1 MDEIK
6 IQANL
11 VFDKVSGDLVG
22 FIDLGDP
29 MTNFASLSDENEDAI
44 ASLILTFLVRR

>member
-1 MDEIK
+1 MDKMK
-6 IQANL
+6 IQANV

-29 MTNFASLSDENEDAI
+29 LTNQN
-44 ASLILTFLVRR
+44 

>member
-1 MDEIK
+1 MK

-22 FIDLGDP
+22 FIDLEDP
-29 MTNFASLSDENEDAI
+29 MTNFDSLSDEDEDPT
-44 ASLILTFLVRR
+44 ASHALAFLVRGL